1 MHKIC
6 IVLSI
11 IALLCGCQSPVTYS
25 NQAKKDIQEVVQ
37 DMHMKSTISKKQS
50 TPMPSVV
57 AHSLRRTS
65 VKEHKANLFN
75 ISANSVPA
83 KKFFYT
89 LSKQTNTNMVVDDE
103 VNGNITFDLKQVSL
117 ENILEL
123 LSSVHDLYFRRV
135 SGTIYV
141 MPRRLE
147 TKIYTIQGLALKRR
161 GSSSM
166 TVSGGNETSDAS
178 STSNATLTTDF
189 DIQNIWK
196 DIQLTI
202 TAIIDSDYRNNSQ
215 LQERDYSYGA

>member
-1 MHKIC
+1 MYRLC
-6 IVLSI
+6 II
-11 IALLCGCQSPVTYS
+11 TLCSLAMLGCQAPITYS
-25 NQAKKDIQEVVQ
+25 NEAKKDIHEVIQ
-37 DMHMKSTISKKQS
+37 DMRKQKAKN
-50 TPMPSVV
+50 TKRHAAMPNVV
-57 AHSLRRTS
+57 AHSLRKSPATS
-65 VKEHKANLFN
+65 NKTKLFN
-75 ISANSVPA
+75 ISANDVPA

-103 VNGNITFDLKQVSL
+103 VKGNITFDLKQVTL

-123 LSSVHDLYFRRV
+123 LSSVHDLYFKRV

-189 DIQNIWK
+189 DIQNIWR

-215 LQERDYSYGA
+215 QQDRDFSYGA